1 MPSTND
7 ELMNVLQ
14 NLGGGNRPGGG
25 LSKSPTRPNRNLS
38 APSLGANRPSA
49 SPSLPK
55 REAAPVTVTRPD
67 IAPVRPP
74 EEPLEVETSEH
85 TADDSLPSVDD
96 MLRWMIK
103 EGGSDL
109 FISAFSE
116 PKAEVHGKMESVP
129 GFPKFTD
136 KTVERV
142 IYSIL
147 SDKQRQIFEERKE
160 LDASYTIP
168 GVSRFR
174 VNVFR
179 SKGAVASV
187 MRAIPFEIKP
197 IEALGLPSTLNKY
210 SKLPR
215 GLVLVTG
222 PTGSGKSTTLAAI
235 IDQINRTQHGH
246 ILTIEDPIEFVH
258 NHQNCVVNQREV
270 GTDTMSFPNALKAA
284 LREAP
289 NYVLVGEMRDYETI
303 SLAVTMAETGH
314 LVFGTLHT
322 NSAPETISR
331 IVDVFPADQQ
341 DQIRTQLAASLQA
354 VVCQN
359 LVRTTEAHKQRGG
372 GGRVAVVEIM
382 NVTQGIKTK
391 IIKNQLNAIISDI
404 QLGQKDGMQ
413 TMDSHLEQLARDGVI
428 EIQTAIEKS
437 HRPKDMIE
445 AFGGEAEIARLA
457 SGRNGRP
464 RH

>member
-1 MPSTND
+1 MPSVNED
-7 ELMNVLQ
+7 LMSVLA
-14 NLGGGNRPGGG
+14 NLGGSRPNGGTPRPNSG
-25 LSKSPTRPNRNLS
+25 TLRPAGTPRTSLSKPATPPNTT
-38 APSLGANRPSA
+38 PV
-49 SPSLPK
+49 
-55 REAAPVTVTRPD
+55 REPVAITRPD
-67 IAPVRPP
+67 YAPVRPP
-74 EEPLEVETSEH
+74 EEPLEVETTEH
-85 TADDSLPSVDD
+85 HASDDIPSIDD
-96 MLRWMIK
+96 MLKWMIA
-103 EGGSDL
+103 EEGSDL
-109 FISAFSE
+109 FISAFSA
-116 PKAEVHGKMESVP
+116 PKAEVHGRMESVP
-129 GFPKFTD
+129 NFAKLTD
-136 KTVERV
+136 KMVERV

-147 SDKQRQIFEERKE
+147 SDKQRQIFEETKE
-160 LDASYTIP
+160 LDTSYTIP
-168 GVSRFR
+168 GLSRFR

-197 IEALGLPSTLNKY
+197 IEALGLPNTINKY

-235 IDQINRTQHGH
+235 LDQINRTQHGH

-258 NHQNCVVNQREV
+258 GHQNCIVNQREV

-331 IVDVFPADQQ
+331 IVDVFPSDQQ

-359 LVRTTEAHKQRGG
+359 LVRTSESYKAKGG

-382 NVTQGIKTK
+382 NVNQGIKTK
-391 IIKNQLNAIISDI
+391 IIKNQLNAIVSDI

-413 TMDSHLEQLARDGVI
+413 TMDSHLERLAHEGVI
-428 EIQTAIEKS
+428 TVETAIEKS

-445 AFGGEAEIARLA
+445 AFGGEEAVAKIAA
-457 SGRNGRP
+457 GRS